1 MSQLTQSPAWKALE
15 AHQKIMA
22 QRHMRELFEK
32 DPQRFEKF
40 SLHLNGIL
48 LDYSKNLITEETVQ
62 HLLALAEQAGVK
74 RWVERMFSGEK
85 INTSENRAVLHTALR
100 NPSQKP
106 LNLDGKNIMREVQR
120 NLEHMRRFSD
130 AVRSGNAKGHSGKPF
145 TDVVNIGIGGS
156 YLGPLMASE
165 ALKPYGSP
173 SLRLHFVSNVDGTH
187 LAETIKPLNP
197 ETTLFIIASKSF
209 ATQETLLNANSARQ
223 WLLAH
228 LPSEAVAKHFAAISA
243 SPEEAVKFGI
253 PVNHVFEMWDWVGG
267 RYSLWSAIG
276 LPVAISIG
284 MDNFNE
290 LLAGANLMDE
300 HFLSAPLARNM
311 PVILALLGIWYNN
324 FFGAETYAVLPYDQ
338 YLRYLP
344 VYLQQLEMES
354 NGKRVNRAGEPV
366 DYATAPVIW
375 GEAGTNGQHT
385 FYQLMYQGTRL
396 IPADFLAACET
407 HNPLNEHHAV
417 LLSHFFAQ
425 SEALMQGRTESE
437 IKADIGAQGV
447 TGEKSEQWAKHE
459 TFPGNQPSNSILFKK
474 LDPKTLG
481 SLIALYEHK
490 VFVEGVI
497 WNINSFDQWGV
508 EVGKRLAARIRSELS
523 SGGTTGSHDASTN
536 GLINYYKLNG

>member
-165 ALKPYGSP
+165 ALKPHSSP

-253 PVNHVFEMWDWVGG
+253 PVNHVFEMWNWVGG

-523 SGGTTGSHDASTN
+523 SSGTTGSHDASTN

>member
-1 MSQLTQSPAWKALE
+1 MSQLTQSPAWKALQ

-40 SLHLNGIL
+40 SLHLNGML
-48 LDYSKNLITEETVQ
+48 LDYSKNLINDETMQ
-62 HLLALAEQAGVK
+62 LLLALAEQAGVK
-74 RWVERMFSGEK
+74 RWAEKMFSGEK
-85 INTSENRAVLHTALR
+85 INTSENRAALHTALR
-100 NPSQKP
+100 NPSRKP
-106 LNLDGKNIMREVQR
+106 LNLDGKDIRREVQR
-120 NLEHMRRFSD
+120 NLDHMRRFSD
-130 AVRSGNAKGHSGKPF
+130 AVRSGNAVGHSGKSF

-173 SLRLHFVSNVDGTH
+173 HLKLHFVSNVDGTH

-197 ETTLFIIASKSF
+197 ESTLFIVASKSF
-209 ATQETLLNANSARQ
+209 ATQETMLNAHSARQ
-223 WLLAH
+223 WLLAR
-228 LPSEAVAKHFAAISA
+228 LPGEAAAEHFIAITANPKEAA
-243 SPEEAVKFGI
+243 KFGI

-276 LPVAISIG
+276 LPVAICIG

-300 HFLSAPLARNM
+300 HFLSAPIASNM
-311 PVILALLGIWYNN
+311 PIILALLGIWYNN
-324 FFGAETYAVLPYDQ
+324 FFGAGTYAVLPYDQ
-338 YLRYLP
+338 YLCFLP

-354 NGKRVNRAGEPV
+354 NGKRVTREGEPV

-396 IPADFLAACET
+396 IPADFLASCET

-437 IKADIGAQGV
+437 IKADLDAQGV

-459 TFPGNQPSNSILFKK
+459 TFPGNQPSNSILLKK

-481 SLIALYEHK
+481 LLIALYEHK

-497 WNINSFDQWGV
+497 WNINSFDQCGV
-508 EVGKRLAARIRSELS
+508 EAGKRLAARIRSELS
-523 SGGTTGSHDASTN
+523 LSGTTGSHDASTN
-536 GLINYYKLNG
+536 GLINYYKLNK

>member
-165 ALKPYGSP
+165 ALKPHSSP

-187 LAETIKPLNP
+187 LAETIKSLNP

-253 PVNHVFEMWDWVGG
+253 PVNHVFEMWNWVGG

-523 SGGTTGSHDASTN
+523 SSGTTGSHDASTN

>member
-253 PVNHVFEMWDWVGG
+253 PVNHVFEMWNWVGG

-523 SGGTTGSHDASTN
+523 SSGTTGSHDASTN

>member
-1 MSQLTQSPAWKALE
+1 MSQLTQSPAWIALV

-173 SLRLHFVSNVDGTH
+173 HLKLHFVSNVDGTH

-223 WLLAH
+223 WLLAR

-523 SGGTTGSHDASTN
+523 SSGTTGSHDASTN

>member
-523 SGGTTGSHDASTN
+523 SSGTTGSHDASTN

>member
-1 MSQLTQSPAWKALE
+1 MSLLTQSPAWKALE

-22 QRHMRELFEK
+22 LCHMRELFEK
-32 DPQRFEKF
+32 DPHRFEKF
-40 SLHLNGIL
+40 SLHLNGML
-48 LDYSKNLITEETVQ
+48 LDYSKNLITEETMQ
-62 HLLALAEQAGVK
+62 LLLALAEQFNVK
-74 RWVERMFSGEK
+74 RWAEKMFSGEK
-85 INTSENRAVLHTALR
+85 INTSENRAALHTALR
-100 NPSQKP
+100 NPTRKP
-106 LNLDGKNIMREVQR
+106 LNLDGKDIMREVQR
-120 NLEHMRRFSD
+120 NLDHMSRFSD
-130 AVRSGNAKGHSGKPF
+130 AVRSGNAMGHSGKPF

-156 YLGPLMASE
+156 YLGPLMADE

-173 SLRLHFVSNVDGTH
+173 YLRVHFVSNVDGTH
-187 LAETIKPLNP
+187 LTETIKPLNP
-197 ETTLFIIASKSF
+197 ETTLFIVASKSF
-209 ATQETLLNANSARQ
+209 STQETLLNANSARQ
-223 WLLAH
+223 WLLTR
-228 LPSEAVAKHFAAISA
+228 LPSEAAAKHFVAITAKPKEAA
-243 SPEEAVKFGI
+243 KFGV
-253 PVNHVFEMWDWVGG
+253 PANHVFEMWDWVGG

-300 HFLSAPLARNM
+300 HFLSAPLDGNM

-354 NGKRVNRAGEPV
+354 NGKQVNRAGEPV
-366 DYATAPVIW
+366 DYATAPIIW

-396 IPADFLAACET
+396 IPADFLASCET

-437 IKADIGAQGV
+437 IKTELGAQGV
-447 TGEKSEQWAKHE
+447 TGENSEQWAKYE
-459 TFPGNQPSNSILFKK
+459 TFPGNQPSNCILFRK

-523 SGGTTGSHDASTN
+523 SSEATGSHDASTN
-536 GLINYYKLNG
+536 GLINCYKLNK

>member
-1 MSQLTQSPAWKALE
+1 MSHLAQSPAWKALE
-15 AHQKIMA
+15 AHQKIVA
-22 QRHMRELFEK
+22 QFHMRELFKK
-32 DPQRFEKF
+32 DPCRFEKF
-40 SLHLNGIL
+40 SLHLNGML
-48 LDYSKNLITEETVQ
+48 LDYSKNLINEETMQ
-62 HLLALAEQAGVK
+62 LLLALAEQAGVK
-74 RWVERMFSGEK
+74 RWAEKMFSGEK
-85 INTSENRAVLHTALR
+85 INTTEKRAALHTALR
-100 NPSQKP
+100 NPSRKP
-106 LNLDGKNIMREVQR
+106 LDLDGKDIMREVQR
-120 NLEHMRRFSD
+120 NLDHMRRFSD
-130 AVRSGNAKGHSGKPF
+130 AVRSGNAVGHSGKSF

-173 SLRLHFVSNVDGTH
+173 YLRLHFVSNVDGTH

-197 ETTLFIIASKSF
+197 ESTLFIIASKSF
-209 ATQETLLNANSARQ
+209 TTQETMLNANSARQ
-223 WLLAH
+223 WLLAR
-228 LPSEAVAKHFAAISA
+228 LPGEAAAGHCVAITANPK
-243 SPEEAVKFGI
+243 EATKFGI
-253 PVNHVFEMWDWVGG
+253 PANHVFEMWDWVGG

-276 LPVAISIG
+276 LPVAISVG

-324 FFGAETYAVLPYDQ
+324 FFGADTYAVLPYDQ

-354 NGKRVNRAGEPV
+354 NGKRIDRAGEPV

-375 GEAGTNGQHT
+375 GEAGTSGQHT

-396 IPADFLAACET
+396 IPADFLASCET

-437 IKADIGAQGV
+437 LKADLDAQGAI
-447 TGEKSEQWAKHE
+447 GEYSEQRAKHE

-481 SLIALYEHK
+481 LLIALYEHK

-508 EVGKRLAARIRSELS
+508 EAGKRLAARIRSELTS
-523 SGGTTGSHDASTN
+523 NGKTGTHDASTN
-536 GLINYYKLNG
+536 GLINCYKLYK

>member
-1 MSQLTQSPAWKALE
+1 MSLLTQSPAWKALE
-15 AHQKIMA
+15 AHQKTMA
-22 QRHMRELFEK
+22 QRHMRVLFEK
-32 DPQRFEKF
+32 DPHRFEKF
-40 SLHLNGIL
+40 SLRLDRIL
-48 LDYSKNLITEETVQ
+48 LDYSKNLITEETMQ
-62 HLLALAEQAGVK
+62 LLLALAEQAGVK
-74 RWVERMFSGEK
+74 HWAEKMFSGEK
-85 INTSENRAVLHTALR
+85 INTSENRAALHTALR
-100 NPSQKP
+100 NTSQKP
-106 LNLDGKNIMREVQR
+106 LTLAGKNIVREVQR
-120 NLEHMRRFSD
+120 NLDHMRRFSD
-130 AVRSGNAKGHSGKPF
+130 AVRSGNTLGHSGKPF

-156 YLGPLMASE
+156 HLGPLMASE

-173 SLRLHFVSNVDGTH
+173 HLRLHFVSNVDGTH
-187 LAETIKPLNP
+187 LAETLKPLNP
-197 ETTLFIIASKSF
+197 ESTLFIVASKSF
-209 ATQETLLNANSARQ
+209 TTQETLLNAHSARQ
-223 WLLAH
+223 WLLAR
-228 LPSEAVAKHFAAISA
+228 LPGESTAKHFAAISA
-243 SPEEAVKFGI
+243 NPKEAAKFGI

-290 LLAGANLMDE
+290 LLSGANLMDE

-354 NGKRVNRAGEPV
+354 NGKRVNREGDPV
-366 DYATAPVIW
+366 DYATAPIIW

-385 FYQLMYQGTRL
+385 FYQLIFQGTRL
-396 IPADFLAACET
+396 IPSDFLAACET
-407 HNPLNEHHAV
+407 HNPLNEHQAV

-425 SEALMQGRTESE
+425 SEALMQGRTESDL
-437 IKADIGAQGV
+437 KTDLGAQDA
-447 TGEKSEQWAKHE
+447 TGEKPEQLAKYV

-490 VFVEGVI
+490 VFVEGII
-497 WNINSFDQWGV
+497 WKINSFDQWGV
-508 EVGKRLAARIRSELS
+508 EIGKQLAARIRTELAS
-523 SGGTTGSHDASTN
+523 SAKISSHDASTN
-536 GLINYYKLNG
+536 GLINYYKLNK

>member
-1 MSQLTQSPAWKALE
+1 M
-15 AHQKIMA
+15 
-22 QRHMRELFEK
+22 
-32 DPQRFEKF
+32 
-40 SLHLNGIL
+40 
-48 LDYSKNLITEETVQ
+48 
-62 HLLALAEQAGVK
+62 
-74 RWVERMFSGEK
+74 
-85 INTSENRAVLHTALR
+85 
-100 NPSQKP
+100 
-106 LNLDGKNIMREVQR
+106 
-120 NLEHMRRFSD
+120 
-130 AVRSGNAKGHSGKPF
+130 
-145 TDVVNIGIGGS
+145 
-156 YLGPLMASE
+156 
-165 ALKPYGSP
+165 
-173 SLRLHFVSNVDGTH
+173 HFVSNVDGSH
-187 LAETIKPLNP
+187 LTETIKPLNP
-197 ETTLFIIASKSF
+197 ETTLFIVASKSF
-209 ATQETLLNANSARQ
+209 STQETLLNANSARQ
-223 WLLAH
+223 WLLAR
-228 LPSEAVAKHFAAISA
+228 LPSEAAAKHFVAITANPKEAA
-243 SPEEAVKFGI
+243 KFGI
-253 PVNHVFEMWDWVGG
+253 PANHVFEMWDWVGG

-300 HFLSAPLARNM
+300 HFLSAPLARNT

-354 NGKRVNRAGEPV
+354 NGKRVNRAGKPV
-366 DYATAPVIW
+366 DYATAPIIW

-396 IPADFLAACET
+396 IPADFLASCET

-437 IKADIGAQGV
+437 IKTELGAQGV
-447 TGEKSEQWAKHE
+447 TGENSEQWAKYE
-459 TFPGNQPSNSILFKK
+459 TFPGNQPSNCILFRK

-523 SGGTTGSHDASTN
+523 SSGTTGSHDASTN
-536 GLINYYKLNG
+536 GLINCYKLNK

>member
-1 MSQLTQSPAWKALE
+1 MSLLTQSPAWKALE
-15 AHQKIMA
+15 AHQKIMVL
-22 QRHMRELFEK
+22 RHMRELFEL
-32 DPQRFEKF
+32 DPLRFEKF

-48 LDYSKNLITEETVQ
+48 LDYSKNLITEETVLL
-62 HLLALAEQAGVK
+62 LLALAEQADIK
-74 RWVERMFSGEK
+74 RWAEKMFSGEK
-85 INTSENRAVLHTALR
+85 INTSENRAALHTALR
-100 NPSQKP
+100 NPSRKA
-106 LNLDGKNIMREVQR
+106 LNLDGKNIMQEVQK
-120 NLEHMRRFSD
+120 NLDHMRRFSD
-130 AVRSGNAKGHSGKPF
+130 AVRSGNAMGHSGKPF

-173 SLRLHFVSNVDGTH
+173 YLRLHFVSNVDGAH

-197 ETTLFIIASKSF
+197 ESTLFIVASKSF
-209 ATQETLLNANSARQ
+209 TTQETLLNANSARQ
-223 WLLAH
+223 WLLAR
-228 LPSEAVAKHFAAISA
+228 LPGEAAAKHFVAISA
-243 SPEEAVKFGI
+243 NPKQAAKFGI
-253 PVNHVFEMWDWVGG
+253 PANHVFEMWDWVGG

-300 HFLSAPLARNM
+300 HFLSAPLEKNM

-354 NGKRVNRAGEPV
+354 NGKRMNRAGEPV
-366 DYATAPVIW
+366 DYATAPIIW
-375 GEAGTNGQHT
+375 GDAGTNGQHT

-396 IPADFLAACET
+396 IPADFLAACEA

-437 IKADIGAQGV
+437 IKAELGAQGV
-447 TGEKSEQWAKHE
+447 TGEKPEQWAKHE
-459 TFPGNQPSNSILFKK
+459 TFTGNQPNNAILFRK

-523 SGGTTGSHDASTN
+523 SSGTAGSHDASTN
-536 GLINYYKLNG
+536 GLINYYKLNN

>member
-1 MSQLTQSPAWKALE
+1 MSALTRSPAWKALE

-22 QRHMRELFEK
+22 QRHMRELFEN
-32 DPQRFEKF
+32 DPQRFERF
-40 SLHLNGIL
+40 SLRLNGIL
-48 LDYSKNLITEETVQ
+48 LDYSKNLITEETVLL
-62 HLLALAEQAGVK
+62 LLALAEQAGVK
-74 RWVERMFSGEK
+74 RWTEKMFHGET
-85 INTSENRAVLHTALR
+85 INTSENRAALHTALR

-106 LNLDGKNIMREVQR
+106 LILDGNNIMREVQR
-120 NLEHMRRFSD
+120 NLDHMRRFSD
-130 AVRSGNAKGHSGKPF
+130 AVRGGNAVGHSGKPF

-156 YLGPLMASE
+156 HLGPLMTCE

-173 SLRLHFVSNVDGTH
+173 YLRVHFVSNVDSTH
-187 LAETIKPLNP
+187 LAETLKPLNP
-197 ETTLFIIASKSF
+197 ESTLFIVASKSF

-223 WLLAH
+223 WLHAR
-228 LPSEAVAKHFAAISA
+228 LPSEATSKHFAAVSA
-243 SPEEAVKFGI
+243 NPQEATKFGI
-253 PVNHVFEMWDWVGG
+253 PANHIFEMWDWVGG
-267 RYSLWSAIG
+267 RYSVWSAIG

-290 LLAGANLMDE
+290 LLGGASLMDE
-300 HFLSAPLARNM
+300 HFSSAPFARNM

-354 NGKRVNRAGEPV
+354 NGKRVTREGEPV
-366 DYATAPVIW
+366 DYATAPIIW
-375 GEAGTNGQHT
+375 GGAGTNGQHT
-385 FYQLMYQGTRL
+385 FYQLIYQGTRL
-396 IPADFLAACET
+396 IPADFLAPCET
-407 HNPLNEHHAV
+407 HNPMNEHHAV
-417 LLSHFFAQ
+417 LLAHFFAQ
-425 SEALMQGRTESE
+425 SEALMQGGTESE
-437 IKADIGAQGV
+437 IKAELRAQGV
-447 TGEKSEQWAKHE
+447 SAEKSEQRAKHE

-497 WNINSFDQWGV
+497 WNVNSFDQWGV

-523 SGGTTGSHDASTN
+523 ASGKTDSHDASTN
-536 GLINYYKLNG
+536 GLINYYKLNR

>member
-22 QRHMRELFEK
+22 HRHMRELFEK
-32 DPQRFEKF
+32 DPHRFEKF
-40 SLHLNGIL
+40 SLHLNGML
-48 LDYSKNLITEETVQ
+48 LDYSKNLINEETMQ
-62 HLLALAEQAGVK
+62 LLFSLAEQAGVK
-74 RWVERMFSGEK
+74 RWADKMVSGEK
-85 INTSENRAVLHTALR
+85 INTSENRAALHTALR
-100 NPSQKP
+100 NPSRKP
-106 LNLDGKNIMREVQR
+106 LNLDGKDIRREVQR
-120 NLEHMRRFSD
+120 NLDHMRRFSD
-130 AVRSGNAKGHSGKPF
+130 AVRSGNAMGHSGKSF

-173 SLRLHFVSNVDGTH
+173 HLRLHFVSNVDGSH

-197 ETTLFIIASKSF
+197 ESTLFIIASKSF
-209 ATQETLLNANSARQ
+209 ATQETMLNAHSARQ
-223 WLLAH
+223 WLLAS
-228 LPSEAVAKHFAAISA
+228 LPSEAAAEHFIAITANPKEAA
-243 SPEEAVKFGI
+243 KFGI

-284 MDNFNE
+284 MDNFND

-354 NGKRVNRAGEPV
+354 NGKRVNRTGEPV

-396 IPADFLAACET
+396 IPADFLASCET

-437 IKADIGAQGV
+437 IKADLDAQGV

-481 SLIALYEHK
+481 LLIALYEHK

-508 EVGKRLAARIRSELS
+508 EAGKRLAARIRSELS
-523 SGGTTGSHDASTN
+523 SSGLTGSHDASTN
-536 GLINYYKLNG
+536 GLTNYYKLNK

>member
-48 LDYSKNLITEETVQ
+48 LDYSKNLITEETVR

-74 RWVERMFSGEK
+74 RWAEKMFSGGK

-100 NPSQKP
+100 SPFQKP
-106 LNLDGKNIMREVQR
+106 LNLDGNNIMREVQR

-130 AVRSGNAKGHSGKPF
+130 AVRSGNTKGHTGKPF

-187 LAETIKPLNP
+187 LTETLKPLNP

-223 WLLAH
+223 WLLSH

-243 SPEEAVKFGI
+243 SPQEAAKFGI

-344 VYLQQLEMES
+344 VYLQQLVMES
-354 NGKRVNRAGEPV
+354 NGKRVNREGEPV
-366 DYATAPVIW
+366 DYATAPIIW

-385 FYQLMYQGTRL
+385 FYQLICQGTRL

-407 HNPLNEHHAV
+407 HNPLNEHHVV

-437 IKADIGAQGV
+437 IKAEPGAQGA
-447 TGEKSEQWAKHE
+447 TGEKSEQWAKHRM
-459 TFPGNQPSNSILFKK
+459 FPGNQPSNSILFKK
-474 LDPKTLG
+474 LDPNTLG

-508 EVGKRLAARIRSELS
+508 EVGKQLAARIRAELS
-523 SGGTTGSHDASTN
+523 SSGKVSSHDASTN
-536 GLINYYKLNG
+536 GLINYYKLNK

>member
-1 MSQLTQSPAWKALE
+1 MSLLTQSPAWKALE
-15 AHQKIMA
+15 AHQKIMVL
-22 QRHMRELFEK
+22 RHMRELFEL
-32 DPQRFEKF
+32 DPLRFEKF

-48 LDYSKNLITEETVQ
+48 LDYSKNLITEETVLL
-62 HLLALAEQAGVK
+62 LLALAEQADIK
-74 RWVERMFSGEK
+74 RWAEKMFSGEK
-85 INTSENRAVLHTALR
+85 INTSENRAALHTVLR
-100 NPSQKP
+100 NPSRKA
-106 LNLDGKNIMREVQR
+106 LNLDGKNIMQEVQK
-120 NLEHMRRFSD
+120 NLDHMRRFSD
-130 AVRSGNAKGHSGKPF
+130 AVRSGNAMGHSGKPF

-173 SLRLHFVSNVDGTH
+173 YLRLHFVSNVDGAH

-197 ETTLFIIASKSF
+197 ESTLFIVASKSF
-209 ATQETLLNANSARQ
+209 TTQETLLNANSARQ
-223 WLLAH
+223 WLLAR
-228 LPSEAVAKHFAAISA
+228 LPGEAAAKHFVAISA
-243 SPEEAVKFGI
+243 NPKQAAKFGI
-253 PVNHVFEMWDWVGG
+253 PANHVFEMWDWVGG

-300 HFLSAPLARNM
+300 HFLSAPLEKNM

-354 NGKRVNRAGEPV
+354 NGKRMNRAGEPV
-366 DYATAPVIW
+366 DYATAPIIW
-375 GEAGTNGQHT
+375 GDAGTNGQHT

-396 IPADFLAACET
+396 IPADFLAACEA

-437 IKADIGAQGV
+437 IKAELGAQGV
-447 TGEKSEQWAKHE
+447 TGEKPEQWAKHE
-459 TFPGNQPSNSILFKK
+459 TFTGNQPNNAILFRK

-523 SGGTTGSHDASTN
+523 SSGTAGSHDASTN
-536 GLINYYKLNG
+536 GLINYYKLNN